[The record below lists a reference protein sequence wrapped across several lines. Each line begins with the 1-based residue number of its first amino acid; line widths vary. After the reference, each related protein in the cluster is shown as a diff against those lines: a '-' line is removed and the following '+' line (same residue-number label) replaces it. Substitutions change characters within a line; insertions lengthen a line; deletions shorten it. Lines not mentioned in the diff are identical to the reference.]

1 MSRSERPR
9 TECGLKRNGKRE
21 RAGDH
26 SESRGGMAGD
36 AVRGSVRRDSGLFF
50 YKDDWLGGY
59 DSWRRRLVRLGHISF
74 FGLGLVNLN
83 FAFSATAL
91 HLRGNCLTLASFSL
105 LVGAVTMPIC
115 CFLAA
120 WRKQLRHLFPIPVA
134 AVATGVIALLIGWW
148 NP

>member
-1 MSRSERPR
+1 MGNASVQA
-9 TECGLKRNGKRE
+9 TTLNLVAGWLGMLCGGLSG
-21 RAGDH
+21 AI
-26 SESRGGMAGD
+26 A
-36 AVRGSVRRDSGLFF
+36 GLFF

-120 WRKQLRHLFPIPVA
+120 WRKPLRHLFPIPVA